1 MNCFGCSRAC
11 TSDQVLEHDTADLV
25 ASTHAAM
32 ALKSTIKSAVVRFS
46 CLLVGLVGMVFVL
59 QAMQVQPL
67 LTLLALLT
75 VGAIL
80 APLERIFLRS
90 TRPQPIYLKD

>member
-11 TSDQVLEHDTADLV
+11 TSNQVLERDTADLM
-25 ASTHAAM
+25 ASTHASMAM
-32 ALKSTIKSAVVRFS
+32 QATIKDAVVRFS
-46 CLLVGLVGMVFVL
+46 CLLIGLGGMVFVL
-59 QAMQVQPL
+59 HTMQVQPL
-67 LTLLALLT
+67 LTLFALLI

-80 APLERIFLRS
+80 APLERLFLRS